1 MFVFNGPSWLG
12 VWPQV
17 CFALIILIVKIVGHV
32 AMSIMWVLLTPC
44 WLREIKRIS
53 TITMVEKCWKYISMS
68 YHQPLQ
74 IHHDAVLN
82 KQRWTWRPNIR
93 HLCGFRLRLWRNKW
107 SFRGPATCFTFGF
120 RYQYKGTSQMSD
132 TTIWINNIWC
142 MYIICW
148 FAYIIYVYTHD
159 IWIY

>member
-82 KQRWTWRPNIR
+82 KQRWTWRPNI
-93 HLCGFRLRLWRNKW
+93 HQLFCFRLRLWRNKW
-107 SFRGPATCFTFGF
+107 SPRPNTCFTFGF
-120 RYQYKGTSQMSD
+120 RYQYRHVPNVRYNDMNKQHM
-132 TTIWINNIWC
+132 
-142 MYIICW
+142 MYVYNMLIC
-148 FAYIIYVYTHD
+148 IYVYTHD